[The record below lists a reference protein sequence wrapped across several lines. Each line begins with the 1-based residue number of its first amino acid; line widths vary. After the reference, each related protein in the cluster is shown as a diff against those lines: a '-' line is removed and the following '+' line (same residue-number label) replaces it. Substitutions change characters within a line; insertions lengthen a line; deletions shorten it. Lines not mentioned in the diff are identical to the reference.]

1 MKQEG
6 KFNFTGFLMIVII
19 VYGAYALIKIISTSL
34 MESQIENE
42 IVDTFGLMRG
52 ADFDDEKA
60 AKVIRDILMKN
71 DVIFDEHDSGAVDVQ
86 IKKQEGKIYY
96 YYRYEVETDFL
107 FFKKKKV
114 VEVDHDMQS
123 YG

>member
-19 VYGAYALIKIISTSL
+19 FYGGYALVKIISTSL
-34 MESQIENE
+34 MQSQIENE
-42 IVDTFGLMRG
+42 IIDTFGLMRG
-52 ADFDDEKA
+52 ADFNEDKA
-60 AKVIRDILMKN
+60 VKVIRDILMKN
-71 DVIFDEHDSGAVDVQ
+71 DVIFDEQDSGAVDVE
-86 IKKQEGKIYY
+86 IKPQEGKIYY
-96 YYRYEVETDFL
+96 YYKYEVETDFL

-114 VEVDHDMQS
+114 VEVDHEMQS

>member
-19 VYGAYALIKIISTSL
+19 VYGAYALVKIISTSL
-34 MESQIENE
+34 MQSQIENE

-52 ADFDDEKA
+52 ADFDEEKA
-60 AKVIRDILMKN
+60 VKVIRDVLMKN
-71 DVIFDEHDSGAVDVQ
+71 DVIFNERDSGAVDVE
-86 IKKQEGKIYY
+86 IKPQEGKIYY

-114 VEVDHDMQS
+114 VEVDHEMQS